1 MTEAKQ
7 KYAKEIKT
15 ILGAYNT
22 GDIHYIEWGT
32 VVSFS
37 AAVVAMGDDWDCDWV
52 YNEDEDYYDFKAFR
66 YDDPDADAEARLRLV
81 GE

>member
-1 MTEAKQ
+1 MTVISSE
-7 KYAKEIKT
+7 YTEEIKT
-15 ILGAYNT
+15 ILNAYNT

-32 VVSFS
+32 IDTFA
-37 AAVVAMGDDWDCDWV
+37 AAVAAMGDDWECDWV

-66 YDDPDADAEARLRLV
+66 YDDPDVDAEAKLRLI